1 MNTAHSGRNIKIS
14 LILFLLVFSALILRA
29 ETLEVPLAHTGD
41 FGQPSCNTTGCHVGN
56 PVNATGGSLTIT
68 GVPAEYTPGITYPL
82 TVTINRPLPA
92 RRWGFELSSRV
103 ASGGAQ
109 AGTLV
114 VTNGN
119 FTQVRSQSGI
129 QYISHTQ
136 NGTYPGDAGP
146 KSWTFNWVAPSTAVG
161 AIRFSCAGN
170 AANNNGL
177 NTGDFIYT
185 TTATT
190 NPQASNFITSL
201 FYPRLVTTDGTAPGP
216 DNSEYTG
223 IAVANL
229 DSVDAT
235 IRMTAFDRNGAQLS
249 GSNITNPATRTLS
262 KGTQLPIVDSQ
273 VFGPGL
279 PAGNPVGWF
288 KLESTVSKIV
298 GFFLMFNG
306 SLTFLDGADVSS
318 KTMTAFVFPEVQD
331 LGFTHFTQIHIA
343 NPNSQS
349 ATINFDL
356 VMSNGMT
363 RASVQRTVSAN
374 GAVAEFFSTLFPGQP
389 TVNSDCIHV
398 VSSQPVVPFEFF
410 GKTGEWVQG
419 LNGQDTSSVAT
430 TLYSPQYVV
439 GGPDWRSTLS
449 VVNLD
454 STAGLVTFEFIGDDG
469 TPIAAPKQVN
479 IAGRGKIHIS
489 DQTFFLNAG
498 STLRQGYVKITSNG
512 PRLAGSVVFGDQARN
527 VFSSALPLI
536 SQLNTSM
543 VFSQLATNST
553 YFTGLAIMNPGAA
566 QNVTIEIYD
575 ANGAVIVSK
584 VENIGAGQRKSQLL
598 TQYFPELVSQNHS
611 SGYIKVT
618 SSSGVATFALFGT
631 QNLSVLSAVPP
642 QIVP

>member
-1 MNTAHSGRNIKIS
+1 M
-14 LILFLLVFSALILRA
+14 LLACTALILRA
-29 ETLEVPLAHTGD
+29 ETLQPPLAHTGD
-41 FGQPSCNTTGCHVGN
+41 FGQPSCNTSGCHVGN

-68 GVPAEYTPGITYPL
+68 GVPAEYTPGSTYPI
-82 TVTINRPLPA
+82 TVTINRTNM
-92 RRWGFELSSRV
+92 RRWGFELTARV

-109 AGTLV
+109 AGSLV
-114 VTNGN
+114 VTNSN
-119 FTQVRSQSGI
+119 FTQVDTEAGI
-129 QYISHTQ
+129 QYMTHTF

-146 KSWTFNWVAPSTAVG
+146 KTWTFNWVAPSTAVG
-161 AIRFSCAGN
+161 AIRLSAAGN
-170 AANNNGL
+170 TANNNSQ

-185 TTATT
+185 TTVTT

-235 IRMTAFDRNGAQLS
+235 IRLTAFDKNGAQLS
-249 GSNITNPATRTLS
+249 GSNITNPATRTLTR
-262 KGTQLPIVDSQ
+262 GTQLPIVDSQ

-318 KTMTAFVFPEVQD
+318 KTITPFVFSEVQD
-331 LGFTHFTQIHIA
+331 VGFTQIHIA
-343 NPNSQS
+343 NPNSES

-356 VMSNGMT
+356 VRSDGTT
-363 RASVQRTVSAN
+363 RASVQRTVNAN
-374 GAVAEFFSTLFPGQP
+374 GAVAEFFSTLFPAQ
-389 TVNSDCIHV
+389 TAVSSDSIHV

-419 LNGQDTSSVAT
+419 LNGQATSSGAT

-439 GGPDWRSTLS
+439 GGSDWRSTLS
-449 VVNLD
+449 VLNLD
-454 STAGLVTFEFIGDDG
+454 SSAGIVTFEFIGDDG

-479 IAGRGKIHIS
+479 ISGRGKIHIS

-498 STLRQGYVKITSNG
+498 GTLRQGYIKITSNG

-566 QNVTIEIYD
+566 ADVTVEVYD
-575 ANGAVIVSK
+575 ANGALIVSR
-584 VENIGAGQRKSQLL
+584 VENIPAGQRKSQLL
-598 TQYFPELVSQNHS
+598 TEYFPTLVGQNHS